1 MINNI
6 LKTTWPLFL
15 GLAFLMLG
23 NGLQGTLVSWRANFE
38 GFSSSTTGWIM
49 TSYYLGFLAG
59 SLLTNKL
66 IRQVGH
72 IRVFAALA
80 SLASTAVLVQILF
93 IDPFAWIIMRLVTGF
108 SFAGVYV
115 VVESW
120 LNARAD
126 NDSRGRILS
135 IYMIVSYGG
144 LAGGQLLF
152 KVADPTTFNLFLLSS
167 ILLSVALIPL
177 LVSRVTAPL
186 EEESESMSVSELFK
200 IAHTG
205 VVSITLTSI
214 VSGVVLGMGAVY
226 AANAGMSISQ
236 TATFMSVF
244 IAMGAVA
251 QWPVGWISDKF
262 DRRLVIVILCAL
274 SVTLIAML
282 YRINPQSTAFV
293 VIFGLFGATALPV
306 YSLSIAHTNDRLRPE
321 QMTSASSTMV
331 LFSGI
336 GAAAGPITVGYLLHA
351 FGNVWFLLYLGG
363 IHLLLGLLVL
373 YFIFQRKAVPDDQQ
387 VDHQLMASRIT
398 PVGLEAVA
406 IEAEESLKNYD
417 DEDNVKTSERGM

>member
-49 TSYYLGFLAG
+49 TAYYLGFLAG

-80 SLASTAVLVQILF
+80 SLASTAVLVQILL
-93 IDPFAWIIMRLVTGF
+93 IDPIAWIFMRLITGF

-135 IYMIVSYGG
+135 LYMIVSYGG

-177 LVSRVTAPL
+177 LVTRVAAPL
-186 EEESESMSVSELFK
+186 EEESESMSVLELFRT
-200 IAHTG
+200 AHTG

-236 TATFMSVF
+236 TAVFMSVF
-244 IAMGAVA
+244 IAMGAAA

-262 DRRLVIVILCAL
+262 DRRLVIVVLCAI
-274 SVTLIAML
+274 SVALIAVL
-282 YRINPQSTAFV
+282 YKIDPQSNAFI
-293 VIFGLFGATALPV
+293 VIFGLFGAAALPV

-336 GAAAGPITVGYLLHA
+336 GAAAGPITVGYLTAA
-351 FGNVWFLLYLGG
+351 FGNVWFLLYLGA
-363 IHLLLGLLVL
+363 IHVVLGLLVL
-373 YFIFQRKAVPDDQQ
+373 YFIFQREAVPDDEQ

-406 IEAEESLKNYD
+406 LDAEDSGN
-417 DEDNVKTSERGM
+417 DEDNDADKTTEKGM